1 MFMKSDVCNNFYKQ
15 IHIVN
20 ETITPNVHYKTWQE
34 FVHIVY
40 FVRDSFCV
48 LVQQDVTEELK
59 TKYLSRV
66 TGRRL
71 YKMPTLATTA
81 IAGAKIIQNLTKNSS
96 ENSSTLWCEMVS
108 HFLCTRALYAA
119 KIFDT
124 LYFLAAGEDVET
136 EAARTELIIHCMQ
149 NEIRHAFAG
158 SLPLSIYTLSSGF
171 ISSLLVKN
179 FTFFSPMPQFI
190 EDDDGV
196 LSNHYAGEYTVF
208 TNTEYQNMLLTLC
221 MGQHPR
227 LGQNSTLLPLTAD
240 ILRTLCEN
248 LAASEL
254 QKHTFFHTQEE
265 WLC

>member
-59 TKYLSRV
+59 TQYLSRV

-108 HFLCTRALYAA
+108 HFVCTRVLRDEWTFND
-119 KIFDT
+119 IWN
-124 LYFLAAGEDVET
+124 LQMAGE
-136 EAARTELIIHCMQ
+136 
-149 NEIRHAFAG
+149 
-158 SLPLSIYTLSSGF
+158 SLKT
-171 ISSLLVKN
+171 
-179 FTFFSPMPQFI
+179 MR
-190 EDDDGV
+190 
-196 LSNHYAGEYTVF
+196 
-208 TNTEYQNMLLTLC
+208 
-221 MGQHPR
+221 MG
-227 LGQNSTLLPLTAD
+227 G
-240 ILRTLCEN
+240 
-248 LAASEL
+248 
-254 QKHTFFHTQEE
+254 
-265 WLC
+265 

>member
-20 ETITPNVHYKTWQE
+20 EIITPNVHYKTWQE
-34 FVHIVY
+34 FVDIVY

-66 TGRRL
+66 TGREL
-71 YKMPTLATTA
+71 YKRPTLATTT

-108 HFLCTRALYAA
+108 HFLCTRALRAA
-119 KIFDT
+119 FMFDD
-124 LYFLAAGEDVET
+124 LYFLAAGEDVQT
-136 EAARTELIIHCMQ
+136 EAARTELIINCMQ
-149 NEIRHAFAG
+149 NEIRQTFAG
-158 SLPLSIYTLSSGF
+158 SLPLSMYTLSSGF

-196 LSNHYAGEYTVF
+196 LSNHYAGKYTVF
-208 TNTEYQNMLLTLC
+208 TNTEYQDMLLTLC

-254 QKHTFFHTQEE
+254 QKHIFFHTQEE